1 MGRTGITKEQVY
13 EAAAALSGEGIS
25 PTVQSVRERIGTGSY
40 STISGYL
47 TAWRDEHAA
56 QVPANIPDR
65 PEKVEKAFEQ
75 VWATAALAAQEGVD
89 IERKALED
97 ARREMEQERAE
108 MKAEIERLEQAVDEG
123 AGENKRLTDELE
135 AERRGGAEKDERIHA
150 LTVENA
156 RLDER
161 LNAAVARGD
170 ELKGQLERLEDTFAT
185 ASRAA
190 PKSRA
195 TTRKA
200 KTKADAEA
208 NPASEH
214 P

>member
-13 EAAAALSGEGIS
+13 EVAAALSGEGIS

-75 VWATAALAAQEGVD
+75 IWATAALAAQEGVK
-89 IERKALED
+89 IEREALEA

-108 MKAEIERLEQAVDEG
+108 MKAEIERLEQALDEETG
-123 AGENKRLTDELE
+123 RNKRLADELE
-135 AERRGGAEKDERIHA
+135 AERRGGEKKDERIQA
-150 LTVENA
+150 LIVESA
-156 RLDER
+156 RNEER
-161 LNAAVARGD
+161 FKAAKARGD
-170 ELKGQLERLEDTFAT
+170 ELKDQLERLEDTFAA
-185 ASRAA
+185 ASKAA
-190 PKSRA
+190 PKSRQ
-195 TTRKA
+195 TRKA
-200 KTKADAEA
+200 KTKADAET
-208 NPASEH
+208 NPA
-214 P
+214 PDR

>member
-13 EAAAALSGEGIS
+13 EVAAALSGEGIS
-25 PTVQSVRERIGTGSY
+25 PTVQSVRKRIGTGSY

-47 TAWRDEHAA
+47 TAWKSERAT

-65 PEKVEKAFEQ
+65 PEKVEKAFDQ
-75 VWATAALAAQEGVD
+75 VWATAALAAQEGVK
-89 IERKALED
+89 IEREALES

-108 MKAEIERLEQAVDEG
+108 MKAEIESLEQALDEE
-123 AGENKRLTDELE
+123 AGKNKRLAGELE
-135 AERRGGAEKDERIHA
+135 AERRGGAEKDERIQA

-156 RLDER
+156 RLEER
-161 LNAAVARGD
+161 LNAAVERGN
-170 ELKGQLERLEDTFAT
+170 ELKGQFKRLEDTFAA